1 MASNLAATLT
11 IALLENGGD
20 NGTHTGA
27 GSQDTPVK
35 SIMCRQSSRELMIA
49 FGWIS
54 LLVSF
59 AGVFEVLLKAFL
71 KNNHNEYKW
80 YFVTFSFSVA
90 VVADVLAGLNVH
102 CAQGGVDKVFLI
114 NNLLVTIVAGKLGT
128 LAIILDD
135 RLAKRA
141 HKKAQAGARLGVGTN
156 DHATRETAG
165 GRFGHDENMELS
177 DLTPQNPIATPAGSV
192 APSASQTS
200 TR

>member
-27 GSQDTPVK
+27 GSQDTPHLAGFLC
-35 SIMCRQSSRELMIA
+35 S
-49 FGWIS
+49 S
-54 LLVSF
+54 LLPVCLRSSS
-59 AGVFEVLLKAFL
+59 KPFL
-71 KNNHNEYKW
+71 KNKHDKYKW

-177 DLTPQNPIATPAGSV
+177 DLTPQNPFATPAGSV